1 MEKLKYTRVEE
12 CCEILDSMRIPITAS
27 DRKEGKYPYYG
38 ANGIQDYVNDY
49 IFDDELVLLAEDG
62 GNFGSKEKPIA
73 YRVSGKCW
81 VNNHAHVLKPK
92 EEIDVDYLCYSLM
105 FYKVDGMINGA
116 TRKKL
121 TQTAMKKM
129 KIPLRNIVEQKKIVQ
144 QLNKIIEI
152 REKAKKELNLLDNLI
167 QARFVEMFGDPITN
181 SKLLPIEKIEERY
194 FLKAGITTKAEDIHD
209 YLKAGDRILDIGA
222 GTGRYSVALSQEGYE
237 VDAIELVKYNLGM
250 LKAKKSN
257 VKAYQGTALDLSRYQ
272 DETFDLTLLF
282 GPMYHLFSYED
293 KLKAL
298 SEAKRVTK
306 TGGVILVA
314 YVMNDYSVLVH
325 GFRDG
330 HIKEALKSGKID
342 EHFQT
347 QTNIDDLYSYVR
359 IELINQLNQDL
370 NLKRIKIIAADGP
383 ADYMRPILNKMDDET
398 FELFMQYHLSTC
410 ERLDMIGASSHTL
423 DILRKV

>member
-1 MEKLKYTRVEE
+1 MNELEN
-12 CCEILDSMRIPITAS
+12 
-27 DRKEGKYPYYG
+27 YYG
-38 ANGIQDYVNDY
+38 K
-49 IFDDELVLLAEDG
+49 FCED
-62 GNFGSKEKPIA
+62 K
-73 YRVSGKCW
+73 R
-81 VNNHAHVLKPK
+81 L
-92 EEIDVDYLCYSLM
+92 
-105 FYKVDGMINGA
+105 
-116 TRKKL
+116 TRKHGQVEYR
-121 TQTAMKKM
+121 TSMK
-129 KIPLRNIVEQKKIVQ
+129 
-144 QLNKIIEI
+144 
-152 REKAKKELNLLDNLI
+152 
-167 QARFVEMFGDPITN
+167 
-181 SKLLPIEKIEERY
+181 Y
-194 FLKAGITTKAEDIHD
+194 IHD
-209 YLKAGDRILDIGA
+209 YLKPGDRLLDIGA

-272 DETFDLTLLF
+272 DETFDVTLLF

-306 TGGVILVA
+306 TDGVILVA

-330 HIKEALKSGKID
+330 HIKEALKNGKID
-342 EHFQT
+342 KNFQT

-359 IELINQLNQDL
+359 LELIEKLNKDL
-370 NLKRIKIIAADGP
+370 NLERIKIIAADGP

-410 ERLDMIGASSHTL
+410 ERQDLIGASSHTL